1 MKKTIKNI
9 IFIVLLIYTIGS
21 FAFMIKAKKDNYN
34 SMILYNQKLN
44 LEGNTDYKF
53 STSEWEYII
62 RYSSRYE
69 FSCELFEL
77 LLGAT
82 FVGTI
87 LGLIISIKESSKI
100 KYILYFIFGNILYN
114 SILSTIQSIIF
125 IKLNLQSANHF
136 INEFLYNY
144 LNFAFSL
151 NDFLKYLIFVIGIV
165 IIILVNT
172 KTKVKKLNDELKKKQ
187 NQ

>member
-9 IFIVLLIYTIGS
+9 IFVILLIYTIGS
-21 FAFMIKAKKDNYN
+21 IAFMINAKNDNYN
-34 SMILYNQKLN
+34 SMISYNQKLN
-44 LEGNTDYKF
+44 SEENSNYKF
-53 STSEWEYII
+53 SASEWEDII
-62 RYSSRYE
+62 RYSARYG
-69 FSCELFEL
+69 FAYELFEL

-82 FVGTI
+82 FVGII
-87 LGLIISIKESSKI
+87 LGLIISIKQSSKI

-114 SILSTIQSIIF
+114 SILSTIQSIMF
-125 IKLNLQSANHF
+125 IKLNLQPTNNF

-144 LNFAFSL
+144 LNFTFSIKY
-151 NDFLKYLIFVIGIV
+151 FLQYLIFVAGIV